1 MKQDLSVC
9 LPQIKHR
16 MPVSLVLV
24 KSCHPRKCFVKLC
37 DHIIAYFVTVPADGG
52 PDHSKNIFRSGTK
65 FLVHPFYHLLPHR
78 ANSSPPSG
86 MSISHR
92 FLYRIIK
99 NKRHTVCKKCHQ
111 HYPRLI
117 GYQSVNLTN
126 STIWI
131 AVNITGIFFPD
142 TQNIGFVHLLG

>member
-1 MKQDLSVC
+1 
-9 LPQIKHR
+9 
-16 MPVSLVLV
+16 MPPTDQASHARFP
-24 KSCHPRKCFVKLC
+24 CPRKILSSTEMLC
-37 DHIIAYFVTVPADGG
+37 ETLRSHHRLLRNSSGRWRARSQQEYLPVWNQILGASVLPSSAPSRQQFPAIRNEHFPPLSL
-52 PDHSKNIFRSGTK
+52 PDH
-65 FLVHPFYHLLPHR
+65 
-78 ANSSPPSG
+78 
-86 MSISHR
+86 
-92 FLYRIIK
+92 K